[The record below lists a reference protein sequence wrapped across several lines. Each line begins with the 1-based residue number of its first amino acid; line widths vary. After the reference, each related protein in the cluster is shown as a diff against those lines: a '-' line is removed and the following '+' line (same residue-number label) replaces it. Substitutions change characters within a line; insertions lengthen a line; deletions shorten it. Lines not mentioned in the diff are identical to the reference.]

1 MQLGGVGSAM
11 GMAGI
16 WTVAEHE
23 GRAFYPF
30 LGAATDCLRFMHLQA
45 KIPQVRVFIGLILM
59 HLKLALR

>member
-1 MQLGGVGSAM
+1 M

-23 GRAFYPF
+23 GREFYSF